1 MGKEGNGCD
10 AELLSMKERE
20 GKGRGGL
27 VLGCSVAWPCF
38 PSVRRGWG
46 IGGNRRASGS
56 VVINL
61 NCLFFYRGIKIHSNI
76 VYCSRRRK

>member
-1 MGKEGNGCD
+1 
-10 AELLSMKERE
+10 
-20 GKGRGGL
+20 

-56 VVINL
+56 VAINSKQ
-61 NCLFFYRGIKIHSNI
+61 FKVFVFYRVIKIYSNI
-76 VYCSRRRK
+76 VYCRGRK